1 MAYNRRATLGRLQNA
16 GIKDEGLQKVF
27 FKLADGHEV
36 LVIQTELTVENGLT
50 EKLLIEVKKDKFV
63 LTPKGRDMICGRPTR
78 RRATKLQKYLAWS
91 MNND

>member
-1 MAYNRRATLGRLQNA
+1 MSYNRKATLGRLKNA
-16 GIKDEGLQKVF
+16 GIKDEGLQNLF

-36 LVIQTELTVENGLT
+36 LVTRTDLAVNNDLTDKSLV
-50 EKLLIEVKKDKFV
+50 EVKGDKFV
-63 LTPKGRDMICGRPTR
+63 LTSRGRDMICGRLTR